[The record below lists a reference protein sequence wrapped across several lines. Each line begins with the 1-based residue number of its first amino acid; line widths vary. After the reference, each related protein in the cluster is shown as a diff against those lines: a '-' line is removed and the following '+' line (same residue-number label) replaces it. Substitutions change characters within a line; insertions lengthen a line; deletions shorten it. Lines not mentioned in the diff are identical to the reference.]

1 MATNAWYK
9 AIGIYGYTHQSFQQ
23 VGERVTLTVQHDGAE
38 LRCPHCRGMNIIKRG
53 TVVRTWHAP
62 PLGLRT
68 TVVTAKV
75 PRIECRRCCR
85 TYVIPVPFA
94 PPGRSDTHTFERMV
108 LELRKSMTLKD
119 VARHMGVSDATVRD
133 IEKRWL
139 GRHFSK
145 PKLKHLKRLAID
157 EISIRKGHVYIT
169 LVMDLESG
177 AVVFVGNGK
186 GADALKPFWVRLK
199 ASHAKVEAVAMD
211 MSAAYFRAVTLNLP
225 DAAIV
230 FDWFHIVKLL
240 NDKLTA
246 VRRDLYREATDKD
259 QRQALKGIRWLL
271 LKRAENLDDA
281 KHETEHLEA
290 ALSLNGPLAM
300 AYYLKE
306 ELACVFD
313 ERTKTA
319 ARRSLKQW
327 IRLARATGLSQLRSF
342 AKTMES
348 YTEQIISWFDYR
360 ISSGPM
366 EGTNNKIKT
375 MKRQAYGY
383 RDQEYFKLKILAIH
397 ESTYR
402 LIG

>member
-9 AIGIYGYTHQSFQQ
+9 AIGIYGYTHQSFYQA
-23 VGERVTLTVQHDGAE
+23 GGSITLTVQHDGAD
-38 LRCPHCRGMNIIKRG
+38 LRCPHCRGTNIIKRG
-53 TVVRTWHAP
+53 TISRTWHAP
-62 PLGLRT
+62 PLALHT
-68 TVVTAKV
+68 VVVTAKV

-85 TYVIPVPFA
+85 TFVIPVPFA
-94 PPGRSDTHTFERMV
+94 PPGRSYTHSFERMV

-139 GRHFSK
+139 GRHFAK

-211 MSAAYFRAVTLNLP
+211 MSAAYFRAVTINLP
-225 DAAIV
+225 EAVIV

-240 NDKLTA
+240 NEKLTA
-246 VRRDLYREATDKD
+246 VRRDLYNKATDKD
-259 QRQALKGIRWLL
+259 QRQVLKGIRWLL
-271 LKRAENLDDA
+271 LKRAVNLDDD
-281 KHETEHLEA
+281 KNETEHLEA
-290 ALSLNGPLAM
+290 ALSLNAPLAI

-306 ELACVFD
+306 ELAWIFD
-313 ERTKTA
+313 EPTKAA
-319 ARRSLKQW
+319 ARRSLKDW
-327 IRLARATGLSQLRSF
+327 ILLARASDLSQLQSF
-342 AKTMES
+342 AKTMET
-348 YTEQIISWFDYR
+348 YMEQILSWFDFR

-397 ESTYR
+397 QSTYR

>member
-1 MATNAWYK
+1 MATDAWYK
-9 AIGIYGYTHQSFQQ
+9 AIGIYGYTHQSFHQA
-23 VGERVTLTVQHDGAE
+23 GGSITLTVQHDGSD
-38 LRCPHCRGMNIIKRG
+38 LQCPHCRSTNIIKRG
-53 TVVRTWHAP
+53 AISRTWHAP
-62 PLGLRT
+62 PLALHT
-68 TVVTAKV
+68 VVVTAKV

-85 TYVIPVPFA
+85 TFVIPVPFA
-94 PPGRSDTHTFERMV
+94 PPGRSYTHTFQRMV

-133 IEKRWL
+133 MEKRWL
-139 GRHFSK
+139 GRHFAK
-145 PKLKHLKRLAID
+145 PKLKHIKRLAID

-211 MSAAYFRAVTLNLP
+211 MSAAYFRAVTTNLP
-225 DAAIV
+225 KAAIV

-246 VRRDLYREATDKD
+246 VRRDLYRQATDKD
-259 QRQALKGIRWLL
+259 QRQVLKGIRWLL
-271 LKRAENLDDA
+271 LKRAVNLDDD
-281 KHETEHLEA
+281 KNETEHLEA
-290 ALSLNGPLAM
+290 ALSLNGPLAI

-306 ELACVFD
+306 ELAWIFD
-313 ERTKTA
+313 EPTKAA
-319 ARRSLKQW
+319 ARRSLKNW
-327 IRLARATGLSQLRSF
+327 IGLARASDLSQLHSF
-342 AKTMES
+342 AKTMET
-348 YTEQIISWFDYR
+348 YMEQVLSWFDFR

-397 ESTYR
+397 QSTYR

>member
-9 AIGIYGYTHQSFQQ
+9 AIGIYGYTHQSFYQA
-23 VGERVTLTVQHDGAE
+23 GGSITLTVQHDGAD
-38 LRCPHCRGMNIIKRG
+38 LQCPHCRGTNIIKRG
-53 TVVRTWHAP
+53 TISRTWHAP
-62 PLGLRT
+62 PLALHT
-68 TVVTAKV
+68 VVVTAKV

-85 TYVIPVPFA
+85 TFVVPVPFA
-94 PPGRSDTHTFERMV
+94 PPGRSYTHSFERMV

-139 GRHFSK
+139 GRHFAK

-211 MSAAYFRAVTLNLP
+211 MSAAYIRAVTINLP
-225 DAAIV
+225 KAVIV

-240 NDKLTA
+240 NEKLTA
-246 VRRDLYREATDKD
+246 VRRDLYNKATDKD
-259 QRQALKGIRWLL
+259 QRQVLKGIRWLL
-271 LKRAENLDDA
+271 LKRAVNLDDD
-281 KHETEHLEA
+281 KNETDHLEA
-290 ALSLNGPLAM
+290 ALSLNAPLAI

-306 ELACVFD
+306 ELAWIFD
-313 ERTKTA
+313 EPTKTA
-319 ARRSLKQW
+319 ARRSLKDW
-327 IRLARATGLSQLRSF
+327 ILLARASDLSQLQSF
-342 AKTMES
+342 AKTMET
-348 YTEQIISWFDYR
+348 YMEQILSWFDFR

-397 ESTYR
+397 QSTYR

>member
-1 MATNAWYK
+1 MATDAWYK
-9 AIGIYGYTHQSFQQ
+9 AIGIYGYTHQSFHQA
-23 VGERVTLTVQHDGAE
+23 GGSITLTVQHDGSD
-38 LRCPHCRGMNIIKRG
+38 LQCPRCRSTNIIKRG
-53 TVVRTWHAP
+53 TISRTWHAP
-62 PLGLRT
+62 PLALHT
-68 TVVTAKV
+68 VVVTAKV

-85 TYVIPVPFA
+85 TFVIPVPFA
-94 PPGRSDTHTFERMV
+94 PPGRSYTHTFQRMV

-133 IEKRWL
+133 MEKRWL
-139 GRHFSK
+139 GRHFAK
-145 PKLKHLKRLAID
+145 PKLKHIKRLAID

-211 MSAAYFRAVTLNLP
+211 MSAAYFRAVTTNLP
-225 DAAIV
+225 KAAIV

-246 VRRDLYREATDKD
+246 VRRDLYRQATDKD
-259 QRQALKGIRWLL
+259 QRQVLKGIRWLL
-271 LKRAENLDDA
+271 LKRAVNLDDD
-281 KHETEHLEA
+281 KNETEHLEA
-290 ALSLNGPLAM
+290 ALSLNGPLAI

-306 ELACVFD
+306 ELAWIFD
-313 ERTKTA
+313 EPTKAA
-319 ARRSLKQW
+319 ARRSLKNW
-327 IRLARATGLSQLRSF
+327 IGLARASDLSQLHSF
-342 AKTMES
+342 AKTMET
-348 YTEQIISWFDYR
+348 YMEQVLSWFDFR

-397 ESTYR
+397 QSTYR